1 MDLDIINL
9 LSKCSID
16 ISGTQLN
23 GMLIERDIFLSE
35 TIYKSVS
42 NDIDLLKKRYS
53 SSSLTSLQKTA
64 KDEQKWPL
72 LNLIRQVLRVEQYNM
87 KPIRKADGYTLDGK
101 KKYKRYFL
109 IQKNKNTILDSSS
122 NY

>member
-42 NDIDLLKKRYS
+42 NDIELLKKRYS